1 MSLVENVTER
11 VRMEKELLKVK
22 KLESIGIL
30 AGGIAHDFNNILAAI
45 LGNINLALFD
55 QDLKDKTK
63 KLLSEAERASLR
75 AKDLTQQLL
84 TFARGGDPVKEASS
98 LENVIKDSANFVLH
112 GDKVAC
118 RYDIPEGLWLVDI
131 DKGQMSQVIQNIV
144 LNASHAMPEGG
155 IVAVT
160 CENVT
165 SGDYSDFPLL
175 PKGRFVKICI
185 QDKGVGMPANVVDKI
200 FDPYFST
207 KHGGSGLGLAITNS
221 IINKHKGHISVE
233 SSPGVG
239 ATFTLYL
246 PASEQEKAPSQK
258 SEVYKKASSQ
268 AKILLM
274 DDEQMV
280 RAVAKE
286 MLMKLGHEVELS
298 ENGKEAIKLY
308 MEAINTNNK
317 FDIVIMDLTIPGGMD
332 GKEAV
337 QEILNLDPDAKVIV
351 SSGYSNDPVM
361 ANFKDYG
368 FCSAIVKPY
377 RLQEL
382 SKVINQ
388 LID

>member
-1 MSLVENVTER
+1 
-11 VRMEKELLKVK
+11 
-22 KLESIGIL
+22 
-30 AGGIAHDFNNILAAI
+30 
-45 LGNINLALFD
+45 
-55 QDLKDKTK
+55 
-63 KLLSEAERASLR
+63 
-75 AKDLTQQLL
+75 
-84 TFARGGDPVKEASS
+84 
-98 LENVIKDSANFVLH
+98 
-112 GDKVAC
+112 
-118 RYDIPEGLWLVDI
+118 
-131 DKGQMSQVIQNIV
+131 
-144 LNASHAMPEGG
+144 
-155 IVAVT
+155 
-160 CENVT
+160 
-165 SGDYSDFPLL
+165 
-175 PKGRFVKICI
+175 
-185 QDKGVGMPANVVDKI
+185 MPANVVDKI

-258 SEVYKKASSQ
+258 SEVYRKASSQ

-280 RAVAKE
+280 RAIAKE

-377 RLQEL
+377 QLQEL